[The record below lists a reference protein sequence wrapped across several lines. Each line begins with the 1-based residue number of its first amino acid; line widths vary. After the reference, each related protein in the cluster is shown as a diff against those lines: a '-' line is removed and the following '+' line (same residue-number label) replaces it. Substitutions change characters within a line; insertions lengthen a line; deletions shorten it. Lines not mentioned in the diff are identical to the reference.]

1 MIRFA
6 NLKDLEQVNIIRKEV
21 NELHVNQVP
30 KVFKAGF
37 SKELEE
43 YASSYINS
51 DDKFL
56 LVYEE
61 NNIICSYAMVNIVVK
76 PETPYRHL
84 LKYLEIQEIGTL
96 QTKQRNGFGKQ
107 LIQKIKELA
116 KDLGIERIEL
126 NMWSFNDNALKFYE
140 NLGFKTYRRY
150 LELYC

>member
-6 NLKDLEQVNIIRKEV
+6 RLEDLEQINLIRKEV
-21 NELHVNQVP
+21 NDLHSKHVS
-30 KVFKAGF
+30 KVFKPGF
-37 SKELEE
+37 SKELQE
-43 YASSYINS
+43 YATNYINS

-61 NNIICSYAMVNIVVK
+61 NNLISSYAMVNIVVK
-76 PETPYRHL
+76 PETPYRYI

-96 QTKQRNGFGKQ
+96 QTQQGKGFGKQ

-116 KDLGIERIEL
+116 KELGLERIEL
-126 NMWSFNDNALKFYE
+126 NMWTFNEKALKFYE

-150 LELYC
+150 LEFYC